1 MTLFPSKRPYHISYS
16 SLTREVLL
24 AVHDEGMIVCRDGQ
38 IIHQYKTSNC
48 GFVPHDLVYL
58 VHEDRK
64 GNRWLCTYK
73 GLGVRYR
80 DGREYCFNRL
90 SRADELLGREMTTM
104 VEDNDGSLW
113 LATNNNGIVHVT
125 GDMERPESLQ
135 CKNYCM
141 ENGLLSVNTPLCFC
155 WIEADG
161 FGSGQRA
168 ADFVYMM
175 CKMIVSS
182 LFIRSLICP
191 EIWLAVCR
199 KIIVVICGWAP
210 IKGWQ
215 S

>member
-1 MTLFPSKRPYHISYS
+1 
-16 SLTREVLL
+16 
-24 AVHDEGMIVCRDGQ
+24 MIVCRDGQ

-48 GFVPHDLVYL
+48 SFVPHDLVYL

-64 GNRWLCTYK
+64 ETAGCVPIKDLECVT
-73 GLGVRYR
+73 GTGV
-80 DGREYCFNRL
+80 EYCFNRL

-141 ENGLLSVNTPLCFC
+141 ENGLLSVNTPLCFLL
-155 WIEADG
+155 DRSG
-161 FGSGQRA
+161 TDLGRDRGQRT
-168 ADFVYMM
+168 FVYMM